1 MNDLNEMPTRKEVL
15 MRSANLLNDFAFK
28 YVFGEDC
35 KEANDALKSLLTV
48 FLERKVNKVVVK
60 NSEMVKDYSKMKS
73 PRLDLLVEFDDQT
86 MVDLEM
92 QLRQTKDNLMNR
104 FPYYSARLHGSQD
117 MEGKSYSQLKETI
130 VMIFFNV
137 NIFENDN
144 ICNTFR
150 YKCDGDLPFV
160 KEEKEDRMKL
170 RTIEMPKVDLNKL
183 LEDMNEQEKMIY
195 YFLNCHKGM
204 EDSKIKMMIESDEV
218 IQMLEKRVE
227 TISDDRWKKII
238 EDFQKLHENE
248 ERIELQL
255 ELEELQKAKEKVRK
269 AQEDVRKAQE
279 DVRKAEEDVRKE
291 QEDVR
296 KEQEDVRKE
305 QEDVRKAQEDVR
317 KAQEDVRKQVEEAD
331 KKVEDANRQIEQ
343 MNQVMKQGIKAML
356 ANGMNLELISKSLS
370 KSEDEI
376 MELLK

>member
-48 FLERKVNKVVVK
+48 FLERKVNHVVVK
-60 NSEMVKDYSKMKS
+60 NSEMVKDYTKMKS

-86 MVDLEM
+86 TVDLEM
-92 QLRQTKDNLMNR
+92 QLRQTKDNLLNR
-104 FPYYSARLHGSQD
+104 FNYYLARLHGSQD

-130 VMIFFNV
+130 VMVFFNL
-137 NIFENDN
+137 IIADDDD
-144 ICNTFR
+144 ICSLYTMR
-150 YKCDGDLPFV
+150 KYSGIPLV
-160 KEEKEDRMKL
+160 KDEKEDRMKL
-170 RTIEMPKVDLNKL
+170 MTIEMPKVDLNKP

-195 YFLNCHKGM
+195 YFLNCHKGLD
-204 EDSKIKMMIESDEV
+204 DSKIKVMIESDGM

-255 ELEELQKAKEKVRK
+255 ELEEAQRQMKEARKDKEEARKEKEEAHKEKEEARK
-269 AQEDVRKAQE
+269 AIL
-279 DVRKAEEDVRKE
+279 
-291 QEDVR
+291 
-296 KEQEDVRKE
+296 
-305 QEDVRKAQEDVR
+305 
-317 KAQEDVRKQVEEAD
+317 EAD
-331 KKVEDANRQIEQ
+331 KKVKQMVCKMYEDGFTLEQIS
-343 MNQVMKQGIKAML
+343 AYC
-356 ANGMNLELISKSLS
+356 SLNV
-370 KSEDEI
+370 DEI
-376 MELLK
+376 ELLIKS

>member
-1 MNDLNEMPTRKEVL
+1 M
-15 MRSANLLNDFAFK
+15 
-28 YVFGEDC
+28 
-35 KEANDALKSLLTV
+35 
-48 FLERKVNKVVVK
+48 VVK

-73 PRLDLLVEFDDQT
+73 LRLDLLVEFDDQT
-86 MVDLEM
+86 TVDLEM
-92 QLRQTKDNLMNR
+92 QLRQTKDNMMNR

-137 NIFENDN
+137 SIFANDN

-170 RTIEMPKVDLNKL
+170 RTIEMPKVDLNKP
-183 LEDMNEQEKMIY
+183 LEEMNEQEKMIY
-195 YFLNCHKGM
+195 YFLNCHKGI
-204 EDSKIKMMIESDEV
+204 EDSKIKVMIESDGV

-255 ELEELQKAKEKVRK
+255 ELEEAQRQMKEARKDKEEARKEKEEARKEKEEAHKEKEEAHKEKEEAHKEKEEAHKEKEEARK
-269 AQEDVRKAQE
+269 AIL
-279 DVRKAEEDVRKE
+279 
-291 QEDVR
+291 
-296 KEQEDVRKE
+296 
-305 QEDVRKAQEDVR
+305 
-317 KAQEDVRKQVEEAD
+317 EAD
-331 KKVEDANRQIEQ
+331 KKVKQMVCKMYEDGFSLEQISEYC
-343 MNQVMKQGIKAML
+343 
-356 ANGMNLELISKSLS
+356 SLNV
-370 KSEDEI
+370 DEI
-376 MELLK
+376 QVLIKS